1 MRARLGTRSSHSSAI
16 ARTETERGLR
26 CINRSP
32 AGISSA
38 RSRCAAFLLLL
49 CCVSAVSFAQSTFKI
64 TSATYTPVGETA
76 YEGSNAIIPAG
87 VNGAQ
92 LTLTGTLPTAA
103 TQSQAPVQGCF
114 YTGYGSTTAF
124 SIPLPNGANTAPFSI
139 PASSIQSIPSSAF
152 TASNNFGIL
161 AKVYYVASGGTCDG
175 TFDST
180 LTNQYPI
187 RVAAPSLAAYA
198 GPTSIPQTNPATG
211 IQSAPTTLS
220 LPATGLLYYSAEGGT
235 TTITFGSFGSVTLA
249 VPTPFASVPVP
260 AAFSS
265 SPAGTT
271 ASLGICNTFPTG
283 TSGTTSVCTTPTP
296 AITITVTALAASTG
310 TLTATPSPVLTS
322 GQTVLTAQFAKTA
335 TQTPAQPGAPS
346 GQVTFVAPGAT
357 IPAAK
362 LILDPTATFA
372 AKSTTLTIPAVA
384 TPVITPSAGSY
395 LNSTSVSISDATSGA
410 TIYYTQ
416 DGSTPTTASPHY
428 TSPFTITTS
437 QTVTAI
443 AALSAYLNSPAA
455 SAAYTITVSPPTK
468 LAFTVQPV
476 DTASNIAITP
486 ALQVAVQDANG
497 NTVNTS
503 SAPVTLS
510 IGTNPGDTSLQGSVT
525 VSAVNG
531 FATFSNVQIGTIAN
545 GYTLIASSGTL
556 TSATSSTFNITPIPI
571 TMAVQSELVGIGSTL
586 TGTVTLGQPAPTGG
600 TVVTLSSSATGNA
613 TISPATLTIAAG
625 QTVGN
630 FTYTGVA
637 SGNST
642 LSASANNYLTGTAM
656 VTGTSAQVSL
666 GTIPPVGPGQTV
678 SLALSLPTAA
688 PPGGTTVTF
697 VSSNTS
703 VATVTGTIFVPAGQ
717 RTAAT
722 NPQVTGIIIGTTTI
736 VASAPGYAPAT
747 LPVTVT
753 VTASFSPTT
762 TYLNLITSTNTVL
775 NISAPAPAGGIKFT
789 LSSDAPTIATVPA
802 SVTVLQ
808 GATSVAIPI
817 TGVANGST
825 TIRADSPNITETTDA
840 VTVNSQITVN
850 ATTTG
855 IGLSQYSYISLP
867 VSPSAPITVTVTSSN
882 PTIAT
887 LSTNP
892 NTVGTASVT
901 FTNVTSSNVGYIYLQ
916 GQKQGAVTLTVS
928 APGYTIGTGTGTVDL
943 TGFVFN
949 SYNSGSFSTYTYS
962 GVTSETLYTAVYD
975 PVSGNAVAY
984 TLPLNPG
991 IASVS
996 VPVTSSNTAVGTI
1009 VTSPVV
1015 FGAQSSSA
1023 STNFQPVGPGTTT
1036 LTIGTPPAPFTTPGF
1051 LQAATVTVTAPPIGN
1066 NSITTGVNLE
1076 NPIYISLPVN
1086 PPSGITV
1093 TVTDNGPG
1101 IVKISNSATTAGG
1114 STVTF
1119 PNSTSSGIG
1128 YVYVQGISAGTTT
1141 LTVSAP
1147 GYTSGTITVTVGPS
1161 GFAINY
1167 YQTSISTQTNSAATA
1182 VGIYTVLLN
1191 STAPLNVN
1199 YEGLQLS
1206 PGVAAVSVPVT
1217 SSNTAIGTISTSP
1230 VVFHAGDTSQVTNF
1244 QPVAAGTTT
1253 IAVTPPAG
1261 YSTPANYQSIVAT
1274 VTAPTLALQFGNS
1287 SVTTGVNLQTGSYG
1301 VYLTTAPTSPL
1312 TVTLTVTDA
1321 TKAVISASST
1331 AVGTRTITFTNVTS
1345 TYVGS
1350 FYAQGLAAG
1359 NTIITATAT
1368 GYSSATLPVTV
1379 EPTGFGYDY
1388 YQYPTINTTTFS
1400 SATSDTYCAYTL
1412 NPSNLNVD
1420 FLGGTL
1426 SPGVASVSLPVTS
1439 SAPSVGTISTSPIVF
1454 NPGDSCKSTN
1464 FQPISAGTSNIT
1476 ITTPAGYSTPANYQT
1491 VAAAVTAPVITV
1503 SNVETGLNL
1512 QNTIYISLPQTPPN
1526 PVTVTVTTNG
1536 PAIAVVSASG
1546 TVVGGTTL
1554 TFTNVTSTNVGYIYV
1569 QGQGIGTTT
1578 ITVSAPGYT
1587 NGNGTVTVDPSG
1599 FIINYYQGNIST
1611 TATSNPT
1618 AFSIY
1623 PASLTPG
1630 TLTVI
1635 TQGLEVDPGIGTIS
1649 VPVVSSNNSAG
1660 TITTSPVLFAP
1671 TANGTYYVNTSFQP
1685 VATGTTTLSVQT
1697 PAGFSTPSQNT
1708 QITATVQ

>member
-1 MRARLGTRSSHSSAI
+1 MKDLQKPLGITISLNRLGI
-16 ARTETERGLR
+16 
-26 CINRSP
+26 
-32 AGISSA
+32 
-38 RSRCAAFLLLL
+38 FLLFL
-49 CCVSAVSFAQSTFKI
+49 CSASIMSTAQSTFQI
-64 TSATYTPVGETA
+64 TSATYTPVGETS

-92 LTLTGTLPTAA
+92 LILTGTLPTAA
-103 TQSQAPVQGCF
+103 TQSQSPVQGCF
-114 YTGYGSTTAF
+114 YTGYGNSTAF

-139 PASSIQSIPSSAF
+139 PASTIQSIPSSAF
-152 TASNNFGIL
+152 TAANNFGIL
-161 AKVYYVASGGTCDG
+161 GKVYYVASGQACDG

-271 ASLGICNTFPTG
+271 ASLSICNTFPTSS
-283 TSGTTSVCTTPTP
+283 SGTTSVCTTPSP
-296 AITITVTALAASTG
+296 AITLTVTTLTASTG
-310 TLTATPSPVLTS
+310 TLTATPTPVLTS
-322 GQTVLTAQFAKTA
+322 GQTTLTAQFAKT
-335 TQTPAQPGAPS
+335 TTDTPTQPGAPS
-346 GQVTFVAPGAT
+346 GQVTFVAGGTTLPT
-357 IPAAK
+357 AK
-362 LILDPTATFA
+362 LVLDPTATFA
-372 AKSTTLTIPAVA
+372 AKITTITTPTVA
-384 TPVITPSAGSY
+384 TPVIAPTAGSY
-395 LNSTSVSISDATSGA
+395 LNSTSVSLSDSTSGA

-416 DGSTPTTASPHY
+416 DGSTPTTASTRY
-428 TSPFTITTS
+428 TAPFTITTS

-443 AALSAYLNSPAA
+443 AALSAYLNSPPA
-455 SAAYTITVSPPTK
+455 SAAYIITASPPSK

-476 DTASNIAITP
+476 NTASNIAITP
-486 ALQVAVQDANG
+486 AVQVAVQDANG

-503 SAPVTLS
+503 SAPVT
-510 IGTNPGDTSLQGSVT
+510 IGLQTYLGSPLQGTTT
-525 VSAVNG
+525 VNAVNG
-531 FATFSNVQIGTIAN
+531 IATFSDLSIAAIAN
-545 GYTLIASSGTL
+545 GYNLVATSPSLA
-556 TSATSSTFNITPIPI
+556 SATSSTFNITPIPI

-600 TVVTLSSSATGNA
+600 TVVTLSSSATANA
-613 TISPATLTIAAG
+613 TISPASLTIAAG

-637 SGNST
+637 AGNST

-666 GTIPPVGPGQTV
+666 GAIPPVGPGQTV

-697 VSSNTS
+697 VSSNTN

-753 VTASFSPTT
+753 VTATFSPTT

-789 LSSDAPTIATVPA
+789 LSSDAPTIATVPT

-825 TIRADSPNITETTDA
+825 TIRADSPNITEATDA
-840 VTVNSQITVN
+840 VNVNSQITVG
-850 ATTTG
+850 AVTTG
-855 IGLSQYSYISLP
+855 AGLSQSSYISLP
-867 VSPSAPITVTVTSSN
+867 VNPSTPITVTVTSSN
-882 PTIAT
+882 PAVAT

-916 GQKQGAVTLTVS
+916 GQKQGAATLTVS
-928 APGYTIGTGTGTVDL
+928 APGYTTGTGTGTVDL

-962 GVTSETLYTAVYD
+962 GTTSETLYTAVYD

-1015 FGAQSSSA
+1015 FGPQSSSA
-1023 STNFQPVGPGTTT
+1023 STNFQPVGAGTTT
-1036 LTIGTPPAPFTTPGF
+1036 LTIGTPPAPFTVPTF
-1051 LQAATVTVTAPPIGN
+1051 LQTATVTVTAPPIGN
-1066 NSITTGVNLE
+1066 SSITTGVNLQ
-1076 NPIYISLPVN
+1076 NSIGIGLPVN

-1101 IVKISNSATTAGG
+1101 IVKISNSATTVGG

-1119 PNSTSSGIG
+1119 PNTTSNYAGAL
-1128 YVYVQGISAGTTT
+1128 YVQGISAGTTT

-1147 GYTSGTITVTVGPS
+1147 GYTSGTITVTVDPS

-1167 YQTSISTQTNSAATA
+1167 YQTSISTQTNSTPTE
-1182 VGIYTVLLN
+1182 VYIYTVLLN
-1191 STAPLNVN
+1191 ATSPMNVN

-1217 SSNTAIGTISTSP
+1217 SSNTAVGTISTSP
-1230 VVFHAGDTSQVTNF
+1230 VVFHAGDSYQTTNF
-1244 QPVAAGTTT
+1244 QPVAAGTSTV
-1253 IAVTPPAG
+1253 AVSTPAS
-1261 YSTPANYQSIVAT
+1261 YSTPANDTSIVAT
-1274 VTAPTLALQFGNS
+1274 VTAPTLALQFGNGS
-1287 SVTTGVNLQTGSYG
+1287 ITTGVNLQNGSYG
-1301 VYLTTAPTSPL
+1301 VSLTTAPTSPL

-1321 TKAVISASST
+1321 TKAVLSASST
-1331 AVGTRTITFTNVTS
+1331 AVGTKTITFTNVTS
-1345 TYVGS
+1345 TYAGS

-1388 YQYPTINTTTFS
+1388 YQSSTINTTTFS
-1400 SATSDTYCAYTL
+1400 SPTSDTYCAYTL
-1412 NPSNLNVD
+1412 SPSNLNVD

-1426 SPGVASVSLPVTS
+1426 SPGAAPVSLPVTS

-1491 VAAAVTAPVITV
+1491 VAATVTAPVITV
-1503 SNVETGLNL
+1503 NNVETGLNL
-1512 QNTIYISLPQTPPN
+1512 QNTVYISLPQTPPN
-1526 PVTVTVTTNG
+1526 PVTVTVTSNG
-1536 PAIAVVSASG
+1536 PAIAVLSASG

-1599 FIINYYQGNIST
+1599 FIIGSPGSFST
-1611 TATSNPT
+1611 TATASPT
-1618 AFSIY
+1618 NVYVY
-1623 PASLTPG
+1623 PSSLTPG
-1630 TLTVI
+1630 TLTLI
-1635 TQGLEVDPGIGTIS
+1635 TEGLQVNPGIGTIS
-1649 VPVVSSNNSAG
+1649 VPVVSSNTAAG
-1660 TITTSPVLFAP
+1660 TITTSPLLFAP
-1671 TANGTYYVNTSFQP
+1671 TANGTPYVNTSFQP

-1697 PAGFSTPSQNT
+1697 PAGFSTPSQYT